1 MGMTT
6 ASTPLGLL
14 KPLCELCGK
23 VAPPHH
29 GDTRRGGFVR
39 VRMPACGSDESL
51 HVWACEACVP
61 SQKGP
66 FPPSLTPQQKR
77 TLDRVRGEQGC
88 VSDREVASSP
98 ALVQS
103 LSEGDSIRLGVDE
116 LAAWYLLSS
125 VRGVGPKATAAIH
138 AAGLKP
144 AQLIEDPGLYP
155 LKGKRAKDVVA
166 AMRALTEK
174 ERASASEFAK
184 SQLQRAQKLGATI
197 ISYDDVEY
205 PPLVRDSNNPI
216 PILWARGNKSILRL
230 ERTVA
235 CVGSRDIR
243 VPYSELQAA
252 FVDVA
257 VQEGFVITSGFAMGA
272 DSVSHRRA
280 LERGGSTIC
289 VMPCGVDLVFP
300 PENRKLWHE
309 LMDSGQA
316 VFLSEFALGRRAG
329 SLTLRKRNKLIVAA
343 AQGVLVGQTSKSGG
357 AMNAFRFGL
366 EQKKPVA
373 TFEPDG
379 TDATSGNKEIMEST
393 KGTTLALPATPEIED
408 YRRWL
413 HELSFLT

>member
-1 MGMTT
+1 MTT
-6 ASTPLGLL
+6 ASTRLGLL

-23 VAPPHH
+23 IASPHH
-29 GDTRRGGFVR
+29 GDSHRGGFVQ
-39 VRMPACGSDESL
+39 VRNPGFGSDESL
-51 HVWACEACVP
+51 PVWACEACVS
-61 SQKGP
+61 SQKGL
-66 FPPSLTPQQKR
+66 FPQSLTPQQKQ
-77 TLDRVRGEQGC
+77 TLDRVRGIQGC
-88 VSDREVASSP
+88 VADREVASSLN
-98 ALVQS
+98 LVQS
-103 LSEGDSIRLGVDE
+103 LSVGDSIRLGVDE
-116 LAAWYLLSS
+116 LAAWHLLSS
-125 VRGVGPKATAAIH
+125 VRGVGPKATAAIY

-155 LKGKRAKDVVA
+155 LKGKRAKDVVT

-174 ERASASEFAK
+174 EKASACEFAK

-197 ISYDDVEY
+197 ISYDDVDY

-216 PILWARGNKSILRL
+216 PILWVRGNKSILRS
-230 ERTVA
+230 RKAVA
-235 CVGSRDIR
+235 CVGSRNIR
-243 VPYSELQAA
+243 TPYSELQEA
-252 FVDVA
+252 FADVA
-257 VQEGFVITSGFAMGA
+257 VQEGFVITSGFAIGA
-272 DSVSHRRA
+272 DSVGHRRA

-300 PENRKLWHE
+300 PENRKLWRE
-309 LMDSGQA
+309 LMDSDQA
-316 VFLSEFALGRRAG
+316 VFLSEFALGRRAA

-343 AQGVLVGQTSKSGG
+343 ARGILVGQTSKSGG

-379 TDATSGNKEIMEST
+379 TDDTSGNKEIMEST
-393 KGTTLALPATPEIED
+393 RGNTSVLPATPGIED